1 MMNVKN
7 ENCISMMSQ
16 VPLDEFLDYNRVRIC
31 FREIF
36 RDAPDLVHVLTLS
49 KLKKQVKILA
59 ENAVIGK

>member
-7 ENCISMMSQ
+7 ESCISMISQ

-49 KLKKQVKILA
+49 KLKK
-59 ENAVIGK
+59 